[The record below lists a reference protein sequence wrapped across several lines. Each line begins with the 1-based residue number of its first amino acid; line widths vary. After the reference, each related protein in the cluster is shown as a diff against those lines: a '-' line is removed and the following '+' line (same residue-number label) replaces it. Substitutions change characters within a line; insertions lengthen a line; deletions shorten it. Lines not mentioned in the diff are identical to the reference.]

1 MAANDPNNTTQPPE
15 LIGLLK
21 EQVRFAPDVPRTSVD
36 RFNQSFDDLVEQS
49 GIETTPGLAMVTV
62 LAIGMIAAGAMFVWQ
77 ENMLSV
83 ALGLGGGV
91 GMSLLLLN
99 MLRNWRFGQ
108 IQRQLP
114 DAVGILNR
122 NVRAGRSLE
131 QGIEELGREL
141 PEPLAEEFRRV
152 SVKLSMGLP
161 LAAAVREL
169 PKRMPLGSVRVFA
182 TAMVLHQH
190 TGGNL
195 THALDKLAQTIRDRA
210 EFRGRYRA
218 ATAGSRFAVI
228 FLLALGPVVLVY
240 QSFRQSQF
248 LSQLT
253 SDPTG
258 QRMLIAAIV
267 LQIVGSFAVLSIFRS
282 GMKDAEM

>member
-1 MAANDPNNTTQPPE
+1 MPVNDTNTATQPPE
-15 LIGLLK
+15 VIGLLK
-21 EQVRFAPDVPRTSVD
+21 ENARFAPDEPRTSSD
-36 RFNQSFDDLVEQS
+36 RFNRYFDDLVEQS
-49 GIETTPGLAMVTV
+49 GIETTPGLALVTV

-91 GMSLLLLN
+91 GMSILFLN

-108 IQRQLP
+108 VQRQLP
-114 DAVGILNR
+114 DALAILNR

-141 PEPLAEEFRRV
+141 PSPLADEFKRI
-152 SVKLSMGLP
+152 SVRLAMGLP

-182 TAMVLHQH
+182 TAMILHQH

-228 FLLALGPVVLVY
+228 FLLAIGPLVMVY

-253 SDPTG
+253 SEPTG
-258 QRMLIAAIV
+258 QKMLIAAIALQVIGSLVV
-267 LQIVGSFAVLSIFRS
+267 LNIFRS
-282 GMKDAEM
+282 GMKDTEM